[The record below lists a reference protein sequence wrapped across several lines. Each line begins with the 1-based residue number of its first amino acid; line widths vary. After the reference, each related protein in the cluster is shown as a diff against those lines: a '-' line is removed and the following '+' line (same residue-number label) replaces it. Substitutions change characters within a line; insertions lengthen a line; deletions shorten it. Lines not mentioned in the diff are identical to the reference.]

1 MPNTPVDVEVASEYK
16 VTMLKISRSDIDSES
31 ITEFPADRRFIKLPI
46 INYLKLL
53 PAYDPETGVT
63 TTAWDQVNRAQ
74 IALINAVNNPKY
86 RFVCAALARRL
97 GKTYIA
103 NVIGQLV
110 MLVPGCNILI
120 ISPNYTLSSIS
131 FELQRRLIRSFDLEV
146 ERDNVKDKIL
156 ELTNGSTIRLGSLST
171 VDSCVGRSYDLIIFD
186 EAALGDGEAAFN
198 VALRPTL
205 DRPGSKAI
213 FISTPRGKNNWFSRF
228 FDRGFTDK
236 YPEWASVTADYTE
249 NQRMSE
255 SDVQEARTVMSKAE
269 FEQEYMASFSTYE
282 GQIFQFD
289 EERFI
294 EEYVADDGDE
304 IIAGLDPG
312 YKDPTAFV
320 VIVYKAKTDSYHIVD
335 EYQEAQATTEGHV
348 EKMQEL
354 IDKWN
359 IETIFIDSAAAQ
371 FAADLAYT
379 YDIATIKAKKS
390 VLDGLA
396 MVASLVEQ
404 GKVKVSPHCEH
415 IRIMFNEY
423 RWDHKTNLV
432 KERPEHGMASHCA
445 DATRYAIYTF
455 TTGG

>member
-1 MPNTPVDVEVASEYK
+1 
-16 VTMLKISRSDIDSES
+16 MLKISRPDIDSEA
-31 ITEFPADRRFIKLPI
+31 ITEFDPARRFIKLPI
-46 INYLKLL
+46 VNYLKLL
-53 PAYDPETGVT
+53 PAYDMETGLT

-74 IALINAVNNPKY
+74 VALINAVNNPKY

-131 FELQRRLIRSFDLEV
+131 FELQRRLIRAFDLEV

-186 EAALGDGEAAFN
+186 EAALGDGESAFN
-198 VALRPTL
+198 IALRPTL

-228 FDRGFTDK
+228 FDRGFSDK
-236 YPEWASVTADYTE
+236 FPEWASVTADYTE
-249 NQRMSE
+249 NSRMSE
-255 SDVQEARTVMSKAE
+255 SDVLEARSVMSKAE
-269 FEQEYMASFSTYE
+269 FEQEYMASFSTFE

-289 EERFI
+289 ATTH
-294 EEYVADDGDE
+294 VADYVREDGDE
-304 IIAGLDPG
+304 VIAGLDPG
-312 YKDPTAFV
+312 YKDPTAFAI
-320 VIVYKAKTDSYHIVD
+320 IVYKAVQDSYHIVD
-335 EYQEAQATTEGHV
+335 EYEESQTTTEGHV
-348 EKMQEL
+348 ERMREL
-354 IDKWN
+354 IDRWGV
-359 IETIFIDSAAAQ
+359 ETIFIDSAAAQ

-379 YDIATIKAKKS
+379 HDIATIRAKKS
-390 VLDGLA
+390 VLDGIA
-396 MVASLVEQ
+396 MVATLIEQ
-404 GKVKVSPHCEH
+404 GRVKVSPHCEKVLY
-415 IRIMFNEY
+415 MLDQY
-423 RWDHKTNLV
+423 RWDTKANLT
-432 KERPEHGMASHCA
+432 KEKPEHGPASHLA
-445 DATRYAIYTF
+445 DAVRYAIYTF